1 LAQRKLIQYGTIGDT
16 NNVASRICSVAKAD
30 EILVSHSTYL
40 GLQDQML
47 PFEKL
52 EPVKVKGKDEPI
64 QVYKLLWDEVDLIA
78 PDFLDLSITAGL

>member
-1 LAQRKLIQYGTIGDT
+1 VAAGNIGSEKLIQYGTIGDT

-47 PFEKL
+47 PFQQLDQSKL
-52 EPVKVKGKDEPI
+52 RARMNRFRFINCCGMKWI
-64 QVYKLLWDEVDLIA
+64 
-78 PDFLDLSITAGL
+78 